1 MEYTKDSMKRIETE
15 SLRRKKSMPKSELE
29 KTLPSGLEK
38 QSAMQNNQVTSE
50 SLPKSVSLQLYDLM
64 NRVVETE
71 VTPQT
76 VNAACSC
83 ASEIHKILKLN
94 FEMKKQGF

>member
-1 MEYTKDSMKRIETE
+1 MQKN
-15 SLRRKKSMPKSELE
+15 ELE
-29 KTLPSGLEK
+29 KTQLSDLEK
-38 QSAMQNNQVTSE
+38 QSVKQGSQAISE

-64 NRVVETE
+64 NRIVETE

-76 VNAACSC
+76 VHAACSC